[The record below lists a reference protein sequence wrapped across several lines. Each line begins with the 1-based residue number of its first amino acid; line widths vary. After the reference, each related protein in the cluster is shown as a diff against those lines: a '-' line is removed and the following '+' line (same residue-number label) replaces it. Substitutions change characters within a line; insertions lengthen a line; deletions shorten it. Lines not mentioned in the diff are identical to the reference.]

1 MLAEKQPLAETLL
14 LTQIPPLAEPIFD
27 PELLTRFDVSG
38 PRYTSYPT
46 APQFSSKYDAASYR
60 AAVQASNEDPI
71 PRPLSIYVHI
81 PYCFSPCFYC
91 GCNRLITRDPLKG
104 SAYLKHLDAE
114 LRMQGKLFDQDRSLV
129 QLHYG
134 GGTPNF
140 LSTEQLIGLTANI
153 GRHFDLEVSDQREFS
168 IELDP
173 RSTEPGLIEGLHA
186 AGFNRIS
193 LGVQDFDAKVQAAV
207 NRVQS
212 VEETLTIMDDARR
225 VGMRSISID
234 LIYGLPKQT
243 PAGFAATLDIV
254 TTARPDRV
262 AVYSYAHLPERFRAQ
277 RRINAEDLP
286 DAATK
291 LRLLELCVAKLGVAG
306 YHYIGMD
313 HFALPQDELVRAQQS
328 GNLQRNFQ
336 GYSTHADC
344 DLIGLG
350 MSSIG
355 KIGDFHHQN
364 ERELPAYVRALE
376 EHRLP
381 IARGI
386 ELDADDLIRRDLI
399 QHLMCDC
406 SLDIVAFEHRHSLI
420 FHQYFRAEMS
430 RLAELAEAGLIEL
443 TPLRISITPRGR
455 LLMRIVAMCFDRY
468 LRTPST
474 VTQFSRVV

>member
-1 MLAEKQPLAETLL
+1 MLTNPNL
-14 LTQIPPLAEPIFD
+14 LTKPHRLAEPMFD
-27 PELLTRFDVSG
+27 PELLKRFDISG

-46 APQFSSKYDAASYR
+46 APQFSGRHDAASYR
-60 AAVQASNEDPI
+60 AAALASNEDPI
-71 PRPLSIYVHI
+71 PRPLSMYVHI

-91 GCNRLITRDPLKG
+91 GCNRLISRDPLKG
-104 SAYLKHLDAE
+104 DAYLKHLDAE
-114 LRMQGKLFDQDRSLV
+114 LQMQGKLFDQDRSLV

-140 LSTEQLIGLTANI
+140 LSTEQLVELTANI
-153 GRHFDLEVSDQREFS
+153 GRHFNLETSDQREFS

-173 RSTEPGLIEGLHA
+173 RTTEPGLIDGLHS

-193 LGVQDFDAKVQAAV
+193 LGVQDFDADVQAAV

-212 VEETLTIMDDARR
+212 VEETLAIIGDARR
-225 VGMRSISID
+225 VGMRSVSID

-243 PAGFAATLDIV
+243 VAGFAATLDTV
-254 TTARPDRV
+254 TAARPDRV
-262 AVYSYAHLPERFRAQ
+262 AVYSYAHLPDRFRAQ
-277 RRINAEDLP
+277 RRINADDLP

-291 LRLLELCVAKLGVAG
+291 LQLLELCVAKLGAAG

-313 HFALPQDELVRAQQS
+313 HFALPEDELVRAQQR
-328 GNLQRNFQ
+328 GLLQRNFQ

-355 KIGDFHHQN
+355 KIGHFYHQN
-364 ERELPAYVRALE
+364 ERELPAYLRALE
-376 EHRLP
+376 AQRLP

-386 ELDADDLIRRDLI
+386 ELDADDLTRRDLI

-406 SLDIVAFEHRHSLI
+406 SLDIVAFEHRRSLI
-420 FHQYFRAEMS
+420 FHQYFHAELT

-443 TPLRISITPRGR
+443 TPLRIDITPRGR
-455 LLMRIVAMCFDRY
+455 LLMRVVAMCFDRY
-468 LRTPST
+468 LQTPST

>member
-1 MLAEKQPLAETLL
+1 MLT
-14 LTQIPPLAEPIFD
+14 EPIFD
-27 PELLTRFDVSG
+27 PELLQRFDIAG

-46 APQFSSKYDAASYR
+46 APQFSGKFDAASYR
-60 AAVQASNEDPI
+60 LAAQSSNEDPI
-71 PRPLSIYVHI
+71 PKPLSMYVHV
-81 PYCFSPCFYC
+81 PYCHSPCFYC

-104 SAYLKHLDAE
+104 GVYLKHLEAE
-114 LRMQGKLFDQDRSLV
+114 LQLHAPLFDRDRKLT

-140 LSTEQLIGLTANI
+140 LSTSQLIELTSSI
-153 GRHFDLEVSDQREFS
+153 GRHFNLETGAAREFS

-173 RSTEPGLIEGLHA
+173 RSIEAGLIDGLHS

-193 LGVQDFDAKVQAAV
+193 LGVQDFNPEVQRAV
-207 NRVQS
+207 NRIQS
-212 VEETLTIMDDARR
+212 VEETLAVIADARR
-225 VGMRSISID
+225 VGMRSVSID
-234 LIYGLPKQT
+234 LIYGLPRQT
-243 PAGFAATLDIV
+243 VAGFSDTLDIV
-254 TTARPDRV
+254 LTARPDRI

-277 RRINAEDLP
+277 RRIEDADLP
-286 DAATK
+286 NAATK
-291 LRLLELCVAKLGVAG
+291 LQLLELCVAKLGGAG

-313 HFALPQDELVRAQQS
+313 HFALPEDELVRAQQL
-328 GNLQRNFQ
+328 GKLQRNFQ

-386 ELDADDLIRRDLI
+386 EMDADDLIRRDLI
-399 QHLMCDC
+399 QRLMCDC
-406 SLDIVAFEHRHSLI
+406 AVDIAAFEHRHSLI
-420 FHQYFRAEMS
+420 FHQYFRHEQA
-430 RLAELAEAGLIEL
+430 RLQELAEAGLIL
-443 TPLRISITPRGR
+443 HSPKSIQITPRGR

-468 LRTPST
+468 LRAPSA